1 MRDRNQSTQNQFNI
15 QLRRK
20 VLSSNLFFKILK
32 QEEYFSHKTCLWRS
46 DPGNIFTNAE
56 FKLNI
61 PSNFRFVRSLI
72 VSHWYFPENIFFLYH
87 IELENQN
94 FSRFNS
100 KQQIEIQILL
110 SSKENC
116 EKYLFLTERYSGSE
130 IFGNILGNDLNSL
143 TYRLKLRM
151 IQPNKAVEKVYR
163 RGPKDKGSRRSDSSA
178 RIIQE
183 AIREDFYLNEIELT
197 RIRKKILTS
206 STINR
211 ILYIL
216 ENLDQK

>member
-20 VLSSNLFFKILK
+20 VTSSDFYEKILK

-46 DPGNIFTNAE
+46 DPGNVFTNAE
-56 FKLNI
+56 FKLTI
-61 PSNFRFVRSLI
+61 PNSYRLVRSLI
-72 VSHWYFPENIFFLYH
+72 ISHWYFPENIYFLYH

-94 FSRFNS
+94 FSKFNT

-116 EKYLFLTERYSGSE
+116 EKFLFLTERYTGNE
-130 IFGNILGNDLNSL
+130 IFGNILGNDLKFLSNL
-143 TYRLKLRM
+143 LKLRM
-151 IQPNKAVEKVYR
+151 VQPNRPVEKVYR

-178 RIIQE
+178 RIISQS
-183 AIREDFYLNEIELT
+183 IREDFYLNELELI
-197 RIRKKILTS
+197 RIRKKNLTS

-211 ILYIL
+211 ILNYL
-216 ENLDQK
+216 ENFI